1 MEKAMSNYN
10 CDYVR
15 RTYDVPAEVGRR
27 VIANGEPGVIM
38 ADRGQY
44 IGIILDSDPKKRIRN
59 YHPTWEMVYGEMA
72 EALPLKQWKCLPTAC
87 MTGMT

>member
-44 IGIILDSDPKKRIRN
+44 IGIILDSDPKKRIRKLSP
-59 YHPTWEMVYGEMA
+59 HLGDGVRRDGRGA
-72 EALPLKQWKCLPTAC
+72 AA
-87 MTGMT
+87 